1 MEVAAGL
8 NGTPAEKDTPISKD
22 RLEGCEAIGGELGL
36 SEREVRWALERGL
49 YPARKEGGKW
59 VASRA
64 ALRRHWAEVTA
75 KPIDPE
81 ALAKERQ
88 EKNLAR
94 RKRQP
99 SRPQVTM
106 DDAPPRLR
114 RRRAA

>member
-1 MEVAAGL
+1 MDVAAGL
-8 NGTPAEKDTPISKD
+8 GGTPASEFSIKDD

-81 ALAKERQ
+81 VLKAERQ
-88 EKNLAR
+88 ERNLAR
-94 RKRQP
+94 RKSQP
-99 SRPQVTM
+99 GIPQVTM
-106 DDAPPRLR
+106 DDAPPKLR
-114 RRRAA
+114 RRRLA

>member
-1 MEVAAGL
+1 MDVATGP
-8 NGTPAEKDTPISKD
+8 NGTPASDFSIKDD

-36 SEREVRWALERGL
+36 SEREARWALERGL

-81 ALAKERQ
+81 ALFKERQ

-99 SRPQVTM
+99 TLPPVSM

-114 RRRAA
+114 RRRVA